1 MEEEDFEKQETGAA
15 VTRCVEVT
23 GGGKPL
29 GCGRA
34 RLSGRKDRRE
44 RGRK

>member
-23 GGGKPL
+23 GGGKASWMWASPAL
-29 GCGRA
+29 GEEG
-34 RLSGRKDRRE
+34 
-44 RGRK
+44 